1 MRRGGKGC
9 AITQLAR
16 TRFGI
21 VNKFGQGIGGNVG
34 PDHHQLLHDRNLG
47 NRLKRRDRV
56 VIEIA
61 VECGRHRQRSRGS
74 EQQRVAVGRR
84 SGHESGCDGGA
95 AAWAVLDDDGLAETC
110 AQRLGHEPRHGVDRS
125 ARRKRHDQLDRLLGI
140 SLCCK
145 LRRDPENACRNCR
158 AQNEPSRNH
167 AFLRLAWLRCVD
179 ASYPGRPPHA
189 LGASALSVR
198 TPRPRAAEQHDELA
212 PHHSMSSSASNWIE
226 LGTSTPSA
234 LAVCMLMTNS
244 NLVDCKTG
252 RSAGFAPLRI

>member
-167 AFLRLAWLRCVD
+167 AFLRLGWLCG
-179 ASYPGRPPHA
+179 AHPSYSERRPVVS
-189 LGASALSVR
+189 LGMGATSLCAHRDCCTCS
-198 TPRPRAAEQHDELA
+198 RPELA
-212 PHHSMSSSASNWIE
+212 LWTLQDRDGLPVSQEERSCAD
-226 LGTSTPSA
+226 
-234 LAVCMLMTNS
+234 MTA
-244 NLVDCKTG
+244 TTE
-252 RSAGFAPLRI
+252 FAPSCPPGVAKAQRG